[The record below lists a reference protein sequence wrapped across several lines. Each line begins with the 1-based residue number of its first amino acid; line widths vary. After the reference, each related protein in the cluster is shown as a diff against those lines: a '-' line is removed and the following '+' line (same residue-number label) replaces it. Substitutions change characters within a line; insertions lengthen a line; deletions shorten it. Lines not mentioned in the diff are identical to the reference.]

1 MISYI
6 VICPEVFSM
15 RVITGSARGRKLLT
29 LEGDSVRPT
38 TDMVKE
44 AMFSI
49 VHFDVEN
56 ARVLDMFCG
65 CGQLGIE
72 ALSRGAQS
80 AVFVDIARQ
89 SMQITEKNLEATG
102 FRSKSKTV
110 ISNSLEYLDRTS
122 EIFDIAFLDPPYNAG
137 IMEDAIERVR
147 LHMADG
153 GIIVCE
159 TSANEILPETIEGFT
174 SKRYKYGKIALTV
187 YRKVV

>member
-1 MISYI
+1 
-6 VICPEVFSM
+6 M
-15 RVITGSARGRKLLT
+15 RVITGTARGRRLQT

-80 AVFVDIARQ
+80 VVFVDIARQ
-89 SMQITEKNLEATG
+89 SMLVTEKNLETTG
-102 FRSKSKTV
+102 FRNKAKTV

-122 EIFDIAFLDPPYNAG
+122 EIFDIAFLDPPYRAG

-159 TSANEILPETIEGFT
+159 TSSDEVLPEAIEGFT

>member
-1 MISYI
+1 
-6 VICPEVFSM
+6 M
-15 RVITGSARGRKLLT
+15 RVITGTARGRKLRT
-29 LEGDSVRPT
+29 LEGESVRPT
-38 TDMVKE
+38 TDKVKE

-49 VHFDVEN
+49 IQFDIEGS
-56 ARVLDMFCG
+56 RVLDMFCG
-65 CGQLGIE
+65 SGQLGIE

-80 AVFVDIARQ
+80 AVFVDISRSSIAV
-89 SMQITEKNLEATG
+89 TEENLEATG
-102 FRSKSKTV
+102 FRSISKTV
-110 ISNSLEYLDRTS
+110 LSNSLEYLDRTS
-122 EIFDIAFLDPPYNAG
+122 EVFDIAFLDPPYKAG

-159 TSANEILPETIEGFT
+159 TGAEEVLDEDIEGFT